1 MSELKE
7 LVITEEEYRQHLKQR
22 LRLTDP
28 CMAEEVE
35 RIGFPFL
42 FASGSELLR
51 SYILNETE
59 FSASV
64 PERLKVPDR
73 GYAWYLFSQ
82 AVREIHVESDQIV
95 VKYELLDDFIPPFR
109 RFYL

>member
-1 MSELKE
+1 MSPA
-7 LVITEEEYRQHLKQR
+7 Y
-22 LRLTDP
+22 
-28 CMAEEVE
+28 
-35 RIGFPFL
+35 
-42 FASGSELLR
+42 FAPSAWAFRRATALSIV
-51 SYILNETE
+51 SNPE

-95 VKYELLDDFIPPFR
+95 VKYELLDDYRPPFR

>member
-7 LVITEEEYRQHLKQR
+7 LVITEDDYREYLKQR

-28 CMAEEVE
+28 CLAEEIE
-35 RIGFPFL
+35 RVGFPFL

-51 SYILNETE
+51 SYILNQTE
-59 FSASV
+59 FLSSL
-64 PERLKVPDR
+64 PDRLKVPDR
-73 GYAWYLFSQ
+73 GYAWYMFAQS
-82 AVREIHVESDQIV
+82 VREITVDEERIV
-95 VKYELLDDFIPPFR
+95 VKYELLDDYKLPFR

>member
-1 MSELKE
+1 LSELKE
-7 LVITEEEYRQHLKQR
+7 IVITEKDYREYLRLR

-35 RIGFPFL
+35 RVGFPFL

-59 FSASV
+59 FISSL
-64 PERLKVPDR
+64 PDTLKMPDR
-73 GYAWYLFSQ
+73 GYAWYMFAQS
-82 AVREIHVESDQIV
+82 VREILVNENRIL
-95 VKYELLDDFIPPFR
+95 VKYELQDDYRRPFK

>member
-7 LVITEEEYRQHLKQR
+7 LVITEDEYRQYLKER

-35 RIGFPFL
+35 RVGFPFL

-59 FSASV
+59 FLSSL
-64 PERLKVPDR
+64 PDKLRVPDR
-73 GYAWYLFSQ
+73 GYAWYMFAQS
-82 AVREIHVESDQIV
+82 VREILVNENRIA
-95 VKYELLDDFIPPFR
+95 VKYELLDDYKLPFR

>member
-7 LVITEEEYRQHLKQR
+7 LVIKEDDYREYLRQR

-35 RIGFPFL
+35 RVGFPFL

-59 FSASV
+59 FLSSL
-64 PERLKVPDR
+64 PDNLRVPDR
-73 GYAWYLFSQ
+73 GYAWYMFSQ
-82 AVREIHVESDQIV
+82 SVKAIHVDEDRIV
-95 VKYELLDDFIPPFR
+95 VRYELQDDYKLPFR

>member
-7 LVITEEEYRQHLKQR
+7 LVITEEDYREYLKQR

-35 RIGFPFL
+35 RVGFPFL

-51 SYILNETE
+51 SYILNETV
-59 FSASV
+59 FLSSL
-64 PERLKVPDR
+64 PDKLRLPDR
-73 GYAWYLFSQ
+73 GYAWYMFSQ
-82 AVREIHVESDQIV
+82 SVREIHVDENRIV
-95 VKYELLDDFIPPFR
+95 VKYELQDDYKLPFR

>member
-7 LVITEEEYRQHLKQR
+7 ITITEDEYRQHLKQR

-35 RIGFPFL
+35 RVGFPFL

-51 SYILNETE
+51 SYILNETN
-59 FSASV
+59 FLSSL
-64 PERLKVPDR
+64 PDRLRVPDR
-73 GYAWYLFSQ
+73 GYAWYMFSQ
-82 AVREIHVESDQIV
+82 SVREIHVDGGKIV
-95 VKYELLDDFIPPFR
+95 VKYEPRDDYKLPFK